1 MESKTYSKDI
11 NSSNPSDLPT
21 EYTIANTTPFKIVY
35 PSGLTNN
42 VYRRFMNNL
51 RIVTN
56 IPALRMVASFS
67 TQAIWYNY
75 TKSNNLAADGNA
87 RWNEASQT
95 LMQDMQ
101 VWNMISDYQ
110 VEVLYADQ
118 TGDESKLYES
128 AYKIKFIC
136 ADNLTQEIAD
146 LINYDFDFD
155 ADQIID
161 WVINNEKS
169 TVSPFSDEDYVNSYY
184 ADAQEILAES
194 EAVLAEGQQD
204 NTRGDTFNLVTV
216 IYSVVLFMLGIVGTF
231 RRLPNRLLIT
241 CVAIAGFL
249 FGTIYMFTIPMP
261 TGFSFLSFFGG

>member
-1 MESKTYSKDI
+1 MSENNTQTPAQEKPRRSKEDI
-11 NSSNPSDLPT
+11 L
-21 EYTIANTTPFKIVY
+21 EIIIAVFL
-35 PSGLTNN
+35 G
-42 VYRRFMNNL
+42 
-51 RIVTN
+51 VT
-56 IPALRMVASFS
+56 ALATAWASWIGSLHGGNMS
-67 TQAIWYNY
+67 TNY

-110 VEVLYADQ
+110 VEVLYADK

-128 AYKIKFIC
+128 AYKI
-136 ADNLTQEIAD
+136 
-146 LINYDFDFD
+146 INYDFDFD

>member
-1 MESKTYSKDI
+1 MCENNTQTPAQEKPRRSKEDI
-11 NSSNPSDLPT
+11 L
-21 EYTIANTTPFKIVY
+21 EIIIAVFL
-35 PSGLTNN
+35 G
-42 VYRRFMNNL
+42 
-51 RIVTN
+51 VT
-56 IPALRMVASFS
+56 ALATAWASWIGSLHGGNMS
-67 TQAIWYNY
+67 TNY

-161 WVINNEKS
+161 WVINDEKS

>member
-1 MESKTYSKDI
+1 
-11 NSSNPSDLPT
+11 
-21 EYTIANTTPFKIVY
+21 
-35 PSGLTNN
+35 
-42 VYRRFMNNL
+42 
-51 RIVTN
+51 
-56 IPALRMVASFS
+56 
-67 TQAIWYNY
+67 
-75 TKSNNLAADGNA
+75 
-87 RWNEASQT
+87 
-95 LMQDMQ
+95 MQDMQ

-204 NTRGDTFNLVTV
+204 TPAATPSISSPSSIPSCCSCSVSWGLSAACRTV
-216 IYSVVLFMLGIVGTF
+216 
-231 RRLPNRLLIT
+231 
-241 CVAIAGFL
+241 C
-249 FGTIYMFTIPMP
+249 
-261 TGFSFLSFFGG
+261 

>member
-1 MESKTYSKDI
+1 
-11 NSSNPSDLPT
+11 
-21 EYTIANTTPFKIVY
+21 
-35 PSGLTNN
+35 
-42 VYRRFMNNL
+42 
-51 RIVTN
+51 
-56 IPALRMVASFS
+56 
-67 TQAIWYNY
+67 
-75 TKSNNLAADGNA
+75 
-87 RWNEASQT
+87 
-95 LMQDMQ
+95 MQDMQ

-110 VEVLYADQ
+110 VEVLYADK

-161 WVINNEKS
+161 WVINDEKS

-231 RRLPNRLLIT
+231 RRPAEPSADHLRCNR
-241 CVAIAGFL
+241 G
-249 FGTIYMFTIPMP
+249 IPVRNYIHVHD
-261 TGFSFLSFFGG
+261 THADWFSASSAFSAADA